1 MRKKQPA
8 VFLYCLHFGILSLAG
23 GKRTK
28 KSVFSY
34 RYLLH
39 IFMEAGCLD
48 WCIIIGLILRESSVI
63 NQVFSIM
70 QSSDIDGEICQN
82 IKTGLNAVDKW
93 ASTDW

>member
-1 MRKKQPA
+1 MDWMILEIFCNLCDSVKKN
-8 VFLYCLHFGILSLAG
+8 
-23 GKRTK
+23 
-28 KSVFSY
+28 SVGCFSPY

-63 NQVFSIM
+63 NQVFSVM
-70 QSSDIDGEICQN
+70 QSSDVDGEICQN
-82 IKTGLNAVDKW
+82 IKTGLYAVDKW